1 MHPLAMKSRAR
12 LPRRAEPSRPTPAGR
27 DAQQIQ
33 AKLQIGPVDDPAER
47 EADRVADRIMR
58 MPARLGACACGGT
71 CPRCESESAHG
82 AQPLQ
87 RLANREGGTGEA
99 ASDVTRHLGAGA
111 PLDAASR
118 AYFEPRF
125 GRDFADVRI
134 HDGPEAAAAAADVQ
148 ARAFTLGRDVVFA
161 AGEHDPASE
170 DGKRLLAHE
179 LTHVVQQ
186 SDGGPRLQRQPAPA
200 PTAAQPP
207 APVTPASD
215 AVVRELVNEAIRSF
229 TASMDHFRLVQVD
242 NAVLDRVL
250 TAWAPMA
257 TTYPDLIRTR
267 LNNDAALLQSFQ
279 NAFKA
284 AVTFL
289 LTRASSQ
296 IPNTSL
302 IQLYLA
308 NLHRLPEWAWPDVGS
323 LNLTTDA
330 QRRAFVTSLTNAFN
344 VTSLFQGYT
353 TIDDAALR
361 SILGHL
367 QRLITDTQNLIATNL
382 ANDATLLDPLRRAYR
397 TAVDQLLGRAATTTG
412 QTVLQLFRRYRYG
425 TPALIHEWADQ
436 QIAGITPITAAVPL
450 GTAADPFT
458 GNVSFTHNG
467 FEIEIQPDGRQAASG
482 ATTHFDLQFATTITP
497 ATDSHDIVTGFPTLP
512 TPRAIIRTDYGPGS
526 SASVRSGY
534 GRGTT
539 TEDVRLGNT
548 SLGYHERSHSRD
560 YLGFMAANPAPAF
573 TGAVGQTAA
582 QFQTAV
588 TTYVQAMQSY
598 LARIT
603 RASDL
608 ATDCVGSPTITQFQ
622 TAAGVTVTVQCP

>member
-1 MHPLAMKSRAR
+1 M
-12 LPRRAEPSRPTPAGR
+12 
-27 DAQQIQ
+27 
-33 AKLQIGPVDDPAER
+33 QIGAVDDPAER
-47 EADRVADRIMR
+47 EADRVADQIMR
-58 MPARLGACACGGT
+58 MPARPGACACGGT
-71 CPRCESESAHG
+71 CPRCKSESAHN
-82 AQPLQ
+82 AQPIQ
-87 RLANREGGTGEA
+87 RVANGEGGTGEA
-99 ASDVTRHLGAGA
+99 ASGLTRRLGAGA
-111 PLDAASR
+111 PLDTASR

-134 HDGPEAAAAAADVQ
+134 HDGPEAAAAAADIQ

-179 LTHVVQQ
+179 LMHVVQQ
-186 SDGGPRLQRQPAPA
+186 SDGSPRLQRQPAPA
-200 PTAAQPP
+200 PTAAPAPAQ

-215 AVVRELVNEAIRSF
+215 AEVREIVNEAIRIL
-229 TASMDHFRLVQVD
+229 TKSMDYFRLARVD

-250 TAWAPMA
+250 TGWSPMA

-289 LTRASSQ
+289 LTRASSL

-353 TIDDAALR
+353 TIDDAALQ
-361 SILGHL
+361 SILGYL

-382 ANDATLLDPLRRAYR
+382 ANDATLLDPLRSAYR
-397 TAVDQLLGRAATTTG
+397 TAVDQLLSRAATTTG
-412 QTVLQLFRRYRYG
+412 QTVLQLFMRYRYG

-436 QIAGITPITAAVPL
+436 QLAGITPITAAVPL

-458 GNVSFTHNG
+458 GNVNFTQNG

-482 ATTHFDLQFATTITP
+482 ATTHFNLQFATTITP
-497 ATDSHDIVTGFPTLP
+497 ATDSHNIVTGFPPLP
-512 TPRAIIRTDYGPGS
+512 TPHAIIRTDYGPGS
-526 SASVRSGY
+526 SASVTSGY

-539 TEDVRLGNT
+539 TEDVRLANT

-560 YLGFMAANPAPAF
+560 YLGFVAANPAPVF

-582 QFQTAV
+582 QFQAAV

-598 LARIT
+598 GARIN
-603 RASDL
+603 RASEL

-622 TAAGVTVTVQCP
+622 TAAGMTVTVQCP